1 MIKRS
6 PQDEKRVT
14 KIKVLQRGG
23 GGGGSLQKVLWQEDV
38 SPVLCAWNPT
48 EAVFVLFCSKKKK
61 DEKFASVQFPTHH
74 LDVVSPAKTS
84 GPAETV

>member
-23 GGGGSLQKVLWQEDV
+23 GGWGGSLQKVLWQEDV

-48 EAVFVLFCSKKKK
+48 EAVFVLLCSKKKRRK
-61 DEKFASVQFPTHH
+61 VCERSISHASFRCCV
-74 LDVVSPAKTS
+74 AC
-84 GPAETV
+84 